1 MPPLCAN
8 VLNEPAIQIRQIATF
23 HNHRDISQRNIAML
37 RQPLAKTDVISVS
50 YWAGTG
56 SALTN
61 NSLRGNMLR
70 ITENLENGKTIRL
83 RLDGTVSVE
92 SIAELDEACARF
104 RDRQL
109 KMIILDMAG
118 VDFMKDDAARKLV
131 ELQSDSLKIINC
143 SPFIVTLLETLRKD

>member
-1 MPPLCAN
+1 M
-8 VLNEPAIQIRQIATF
+8 
-23 HNHRDISQRNIAML
+23 
-37 RQPLAKTDVISVS
+37 
-50 YWAGTG
+50 
-56 SALTN
+56 
-61 NSLRGNMLR
+61 
-70 ITENLENGKTIRL
+70 ENGKTIRL

-92 SIAELDEACARF
+92 SIAELDKACARF

-131 ELQSDSLKIINC
+131 ELQSDSLRIINC